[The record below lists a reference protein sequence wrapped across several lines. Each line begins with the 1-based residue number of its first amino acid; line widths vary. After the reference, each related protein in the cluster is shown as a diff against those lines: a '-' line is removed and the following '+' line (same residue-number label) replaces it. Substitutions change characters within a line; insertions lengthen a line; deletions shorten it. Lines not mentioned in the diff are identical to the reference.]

1 MSKNCN
7 YQLLS
12 LSSDKCK
19 FVNSECEF
27 EYFSMLSFH
36 FCVVHNYQW
45 VTFILL
51 PLIIIFC
58 FYILSTTGNRYLAPV
73 LGIISDKLQLSQN
86 IAGLTLLAFGNQA
99 PDIIVAF
106 VAGDDENEGIE
117 TSLGSLLGGGIIVVG
132 LVLSTVIYFGK
143 EVQVIPQNYIRDLC
157 MYLIS
162 ILYISLLGYLGKIE
176 IWQASLLLAFYV
188 VYVIIC
194 FIFEKKNKA
203 IENEDN
209 ISKTDNEKQEIVID
223 EDYRISL
230 YQDSNN
236 TTIIKEEQND
246 RSNLDSQTFNTTQY
260 NTSLVNDSYIDY
272 DKILIQSFLTR
283 KNEHHYFLSSDDNK
297 KGKAYSKFQY
307 DLFRCYLNNETK
319 WENKNAF
326 QKIVYILID
335 FPCDIIRDAT
345 IPAYESAKWK
355 RTMFIIQ
362 PFTISLF
369 FIVIFNLYHYMITY
383 KYIAIGWFCLMG
395 IISIIFYRISYRTS
409 LPSWHW
415 FLLVSSFIISILW
428 LWFITNILIDM
439 IITFKLLLPIN
450 IPQSFLSMTI
460 LAFGNS
466 LPDFIVN
473 TSLAKNGYAE
483 MALSGSIGAPVFGI
497 LFGFGLSLMKRLIGK
512 YITTKKTFEL
522 FDLFNFSKHNLNN
535 LLIVDA
541 FACISVLLIG
551 LMICGII
558 RKFKI
563 NKISSV
569 YGYIIYSLFFISIIY
584 FSFLHFHF
592 FPV

>member
-1 MSKNCN
+1 
-7 YQLLS
+7 
-12 LSSDKCK
+12 
-19 FVNSECEF
+19 
-27 EYFSMLSFH
+27 MLNFH

-86 IAGLTLLAFGNQA
+86 IAGLTLLAFGNQE

-106 VAGDDENEGIE
+106 VAGDDENEGIL

-176 IWQASLLLAFYV
+176 LYQASLLLVFYV

-203 IENEDN
+203 IEKEDN

-246 RSNLDSQTFNTTQY
+246 RTNIDNQTLNTTQI

-283 KNEHHYFLSSDDNK
+283 KIEHHYFLSSDDNK
-297 KGKAYSKFQY
+297 AGKTYSKFQY
-307 DLFRCYLNNETK
+307 YLFRCYLNNETK
-319 WENKNAF
+319 
-326 QKIVYILID
+326 
-335 FPCDIIRDAT
+335 
-345 IPAYESAKWK
+345 
-355 RTMFIIQ
+355 
-362 PFTISLF
+362 
-369 FIVIFNLYHYMITY
+369 
-383 KYIAIGWFCLMG
+383 
-395 IISIIFYRISYRTS
+395 
-409 LPSWHW
+409 
-415 FLLVSSFIISILW
+415 
-428 LWFITNILIDM
+428 
-439 IITFKLLLPIN
+439 
-450 IPQSFLSMTI
+450 
-460 LAFGNS
+460 
-466 LPDFIVN
+466 
-473 TSLAKNGYAE
+473 
-483 MALSGSIGAPVFGI
+483 
-497 LFGFGLSLMKRLIGK
+497 
-512 YITTKKTFEL
+512 
-522 FDLFNFSKHNLNN
+522 
-535 LLIVDA
+535 
-541 FACISVLLIG
+541 
-551 LMICGII
+551 
-558 RKFKI
+558 
-563 NKISSV
+563 
-569 YGYIIYSLFFISIIY
+569 
-584 FSFLHFHF
+584 
-592 FPV
+592 